1 MKGQI
6 KVKTPAEYLK
16 ALDARRGPQIEKLHK
31 MIVKA
36 TRLKPYIQIGI
47 LSYGK
52 YHYRYASGREGE
64 WMCIGLASNANYI
77 SLYALAYRLDEYKAR
92 LPKAKLGKGCIRFKS
107 VDDVDLATIE
117 EIVTKAARMDGRTIT
132 PGDCGR

>member
-1 MKGQI
+1 MKGQL
-6 KVKTPAEYLK
+6 KVKSPAEYLK
-16 ALDARRGPQIEKLHK
+16 GLDSRRRPQIEKLHR

-36 TRLKPYIQIGI
+36 TGLKPYIQIGV
-47 LSYGK
+47 LSYGT
-52 YHYRYASGREGE
+52 YHYRYASGREGD

-77 SLYALAYRLDEYKAR
+77 SLYALAYGLESYKSR

-107 VDDVDLATIE
+107 VEDVNLGVLE
-117 EIVTKAARMDGRTIT
+117 EIVRKSATRDGRTIT